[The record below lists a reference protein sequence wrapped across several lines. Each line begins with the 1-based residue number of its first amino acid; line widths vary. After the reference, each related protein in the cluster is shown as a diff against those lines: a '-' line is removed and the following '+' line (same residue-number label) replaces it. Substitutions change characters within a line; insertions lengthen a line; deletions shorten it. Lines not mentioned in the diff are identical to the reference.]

1 MVQNAIRIALLL
13 ILSTAIGTRARA
25 EIRASAV
32 TGAAAIAEQ
41 TDHIKVA
48 ADSLR
53 DAAAGISQETHGGTS
68 EEDIATRAAALF
80 GAANRSD
87 SSAIG
92 PVDLTGWYKPE
103 IHTWKFREE
112 NEHEETSVQG
122 LSTRVRRTMN
132 ESQVPLPAEL
142 VEAYLYGEE
151 MLAADAKQY
160 DENEELPGG
169 VLGVYKYTKDKAIGI
184 FFNQMMK
191 KVQAWVGNEFAAA
204 TDVHESAHARD
215 HAKGKLN
222 PVQVRKGETLAY
234 RTEFL
239 WMNLMDPTGQKLSW
253 ARSTI
258 GKFATGPG
266 KGPKF
271 VANYLEHL
279 AMIRDFGER
288 DDFDG
293 LVAALG
299 YQDRSENPFR
309 HAEYGSAELGHDGHD
324 CAEHGLR
331 MLTHPSNSVQAR
343 SHAAAA
349 TVRYVEFPG

>member
-1 MVQNAIRIALLL
+1 MIPMVRNAIRAIFLLVL
-13 ILSTAIGTRARA
+13 TLTISMRARA
-25 EIRASAV
+25 EMPASAV
-32 TGAAAIAEQ
+32 QEATVVTVH
-41 TDHIKVA
+41 TDHLRA
-48 ADSLR
+48 EAESLR
-53 DAAAGISQETHGGTS
+53 DAAANLSRDADGGTT
-68 EEDIATRAAALF
+68 EEDIAIRAAALF

-92 PVDLTGWYKPE
+92 PVDLTGWFKPE
-103 IHTWKFREE
+103 IHTWKFKE
-112 NEHEETSVQG
+112 NNEREETSVQG
-122 LSTRVRRTMN
+122 ISTRMRKTMTD
-132 ESQVPLPAEL
+132 SQVPLPNDL

-151 MLAADAKQY
+151 MLAGDAKKY
-160 DENEELPGG
+160 DENDELPGG
-169 VLGVYKYTKDKAIGI
+169 VLGVYKYTKDAAIGI
-184 FFNQMMK
+184 FFNRMMK
-191 KVQAWVGNEFAAA
+191 QVQSWAGNEFAAA

-215 HAKGKLN
+215 HAQGKLN

-239 WMNLMDPTGQKLSW
+239 WLNLMDPTGQKLSW
-253 ARSTI
+253 ARATI
-258 GKFATGPG
+258 GKFAAGPG
-266 KGPKF
+266 KAPKF

-299 YQDRSENPFR
+299 YQDRADNPF
-309 HAEYGSAELGHDGHD
+309 HNAEHGSAERGHN

-331 MLTHPSNSVQAR
+331 MLSTQTKDPAR
-343 SHAAAA
+343 SHAEAA